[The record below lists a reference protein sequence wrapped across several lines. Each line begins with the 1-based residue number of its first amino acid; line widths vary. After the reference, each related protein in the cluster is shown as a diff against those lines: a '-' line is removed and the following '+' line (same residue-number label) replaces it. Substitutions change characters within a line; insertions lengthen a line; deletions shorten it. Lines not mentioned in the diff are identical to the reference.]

1 MDPVARRYAQALYQ
15 EAEAQG
21 QVDAIDDG
29 VGQLK
34 ELFETSRELRV
45 LFESPIYSAEQKG
58 NVVEK
63 LFSDRMPALLTRFVR
78 LLLDNQ
84 REALFPAVVKAYR
97 ALRDEQLGVVEAHV
111 KTAAPLGAVE
121 MRRLEVTLGKKTGK
135 QVRIRQSVVPE
146 LIGGLVVRLGDT
158 VYDGSVRH
166 QLEQMRER
174 LEQGAYASQ
183 N

>member
-1 MDPVARRYAQALYQ
+1 M
-15 EAEAQG
+15 
-21 QVDAIDDG
+21 
-29 VGQLK
+29 
-34 ELFETSRELRV
+34 
-45 LFESPIYSAEQKG
+45 
-58 NVVEK
+58 
-63 LFSDRMPALLTRFVR
+63 
-78 LLLDNQ
+78 
-84 REALFPAVVKAYR
+84 KAYR
-97 ALRDEQLGVVEAHV
+97 ALRDEQLGVVEAFV
-111 KTAAPLGAVE
+111 KTAAPLGAME

-174 LEQGAYASQ
+174 LEQGAFASQ